1 MGLSIVIPVYNEE
14 ATIETLVERVLAAPI
29 ELDKEL
35 IVVDDGSTDG
45 TPDRLERFDR
55 ENCIRVVRH
64 ARNRGKGAALRS
76 GFRLAQQHLIIV
88 QDADLEYDPR
98 DYRQLLQPLLD
109 GKAEVVFGSR
119 FTGGVARRA
128 LYFWSATTNRF
139 LTRLS
144 NLLTGLD
151 LTDVETGYKVLKRDV
166 IRRIRIE
173 EDGFG
178 VDPELTAKIARLPGV
193 RIVEVGVSYAPRTY
207 EDGKKIGWRDGLHAI
222 WCILKYN
229 LRRPDR

>member
-14 ATIETLVERVLAAPI
+14 ATIEALVERVLAAPI

-45 TPDRLERFDR
+45 TLDRLERFDR
-55 ENCIRVVRH
+55 ENGIRVVRH

-76 GFRLAQQHLIIV
+76 GFRVAQQDLIIV

-119 FTGGVARRA
+119 FAAGGAQRA
-128 LYFWSATTNRF
+128 LDFWSAAINRF
-139 LTRLS
+139 VTRLS
-144 NLLTGLD
+144 NRLTGLD

-166 IRRIRIE
+166 MKRLRIE
-173 EDGFG
+173 EDRFG
-178 VDPELTAKIARLPGV
+178 IDPELTAKIARLPGV

-207 EDGKKIGWRDGLHAI
+207 EDGKKIRWRDGLRAV
-222 WCILKYN
+222 WCVLKYN
-229 LRRPDR
+229 LRRPGR

>member
-45 TPDRLERFDR
+45 TLDRLERFDR
-55 ENCIRVVRH
+55 ENGIRVVRH

-76 GFRLAQQHLIIV
+76 GFRVAQQDLIIV

-119 FTGGVARRA
+119 FAVGGAQRA
-128 LYFWSATTNRF
+128 LDFWSASINRF
-139 LTRLS
+139 VTRLS
-144 NLLTGLD
+144 NRLTGLD

-166 IRRIRIE
+166 LKRLRIE
-173 EDGFG
+173 EDRFG
-178 VDPELTAKIARLPGV
+178 IDPELTAKIARLPGV

-207 EDGKKIGWRDGLHAI
+207 EDGKKIRWRDGLRAV
-222 WCILKYN
+222 WCVLKYN
-229 LRRPDR
+229 LRSPGR

>member
-14 ATIETLVERVLAAPI
+14 ATIEPLVERVLAAPI

-35 IVVDDGSTDG
+35 IIVDDGSTDG
-45 TPDRLERFDR
+45 TLDKLERFDP
-55 ENCIRVVRH
+55 ENGIRVVRH

-76 GFRLAQQHLIIV
+76 GFRLAQQDLIIV

-98 DYRQLLQPLLD
+98 DYRRLLQPLLD
-109 GKAEVVFGSR
+109 GKADVVFGSR
-119 FTGGVARRA
+119 FGGGAQRA
-128 LYFWSATTNRF
+128 LDFWSAAGNRF

-144 NLLTGLD
+144 NLLTDLD
-151 LTDVETGYKVLKRDV
+151 LTDVETGYKVLRRDV
-166 IRRIRIE
+166 MRRIRIE
-173 EDGFG
+173 EDRFG

-207 EDGKKIGWRDGLHAI
+207 EDGKKIRWRDGLIVA

-229 LRRPDR
+229 LRRRLAN

>member
-14 ATIETLVERVLAAPI
+14 ATIEALVERVLAAPI

-35 IVVDDGSTDG
+35 IIVDDGSTDG
-45 TPDRLERFDR
+45 TLDKLERFDR
-55 ENCIRVVRH
+55 ENGVRVVHH

-76 GFRLAQQHLIIV
+76 GFRLARQDLIIV

-109 GKAEVVFGSR
+109 DEADVVFGSR
-119 FTGGVARRA
+119 FAGGGAQRA
-128 LYFWSATTNRF
+128 LNFWSATGNRF

-144 NLLTGLD
+144 NLLANLD

-166 IRRIRIE
+166 MQRIRIE
-173 EDGFG
+173 EDRFG

-207 EDGKKIGWRDGLHAI
+207 EDGKKIGWRDGLRAV
-222 WCILKYN
+222 WCVLKYN
-229 LRRPDR
+229 LRR

>member
-14 ATIETLVERVLAAPI
+14 ATVGTLVERVLAVPI

-45 TPDRLERFDR
+45 SLDTLERFDR
-55 ENCIRVVRH
+55 ENGIRVVRH

-76 GFRLAQQHLIIV
+76 GFRLAQQDLIIV

-109 GKAEVVFGSR
+109 GKADVVFGSR
-119 FTGGVARRA
+119 FAGGGAQHA
-128 LYFWSATTNRF
+128 LDFWSATVNRVV
-139 LTRLS
+139 TRLS
-144 NLLTGLD
+144 NLLAGLD
-151 LTDVETGYKVLKRDV
+151 LTDVETGYKVFTRDV
-166 IRRIRIE
+166 MKRLRVE
-173 EDGFG
+173 EDRFG
-178 VDPELTAKIARLPGV
+178 IDPELTAKIARLPGV

-207 EDGKKIGWRDGLHAI
+207 EDGKKIRWRDGLRAV
-222 WCILKYN
+222 WCVLKYN
-229 LRRPDR
+229 LRRPGR

>member
-35 IVVDDGSTDG
+35 IIVDDGSTDG
-45 TPDRLERFDR
+45 TLDKLERFDL
-55 ENCIRVVRH
+55 ENGIRVVHH

-76 GFRLAQQHLIIV
+76 GFRLAQQDLVIV

-98 DYRQLLQPLLD
+98 DYRRLLQPLLD
-109 GKAEVVFGSR
+109 GKADVVFGSR
-119 FTGGVARRA
+119 FAGGAQRT
-128 LYFWSATTNRF
+128 LYFWNAAGNRL

-144 NLLTGLD
+144 NLLTDLD
-151 LTDVETGYKVLKRDV
+151 LTDIETGYKVLKRDV
-166 IRRIRIE
+166 MRRIRIE
-173 EDGFG
+173 EDQFG
-178 VDPELTAKIARLPGV
+178 VDPEITAKIARLPGV
-193 RIVEVGVSYAPRTY
+193 RIVEVDVSYAPRTY
-207 EDGKKIGWRDGLHAI
+207 EDGKKIGWRDGLRAV

-229 LRRPDR
+229 LRRPAC

>member
-35 IVVDDGSTDG
+35 IIVDDGSTDG
-45 TPDRLERFDR
+45 TLDKLERFDP
-55 ENCIRVVRH
+55 ENGIRVVHH

-76 GFRLAQQHLIIV
+76 GFRLAQQDLIIV

-98 DYRQLLQPLLD
+98 DYRRLLQPLLD
-109 GKAEVVFGSR
+109 GKADVVFGSR
-119 FTGGVARRA
+119 FAGGAQHT
-128 LYFWSATTNRF
+128 LNFWNAAGNRF

-144 NLLTGLD
+144 NLLTDLD
-151 LTDVETGYKVLKRDV
+151 LTDIETGYKVLKRDV
-166 IRRIRIE
+166 MRRIRIE
-173 EDGFG
+173 EDQFG

-207 EDGKKIGWRDGLHAI
+207 EDGKKIGWRDGLRAV

-229 LRRPDR
+229 LRRPAC

>member
-45 TPDRLERFDR
+45 TLDRLERFDR
-55 ENCIRVVRH
+55 ENGVRVVRH
-64 ARNRGKGAALRS
+64 ARNRGKGAAVRS
-76 GFRLAQQHLIIV
+76 GFRLAQQDLIIV

-109 GKAEVVFGSR
+109 GKADVVFGSR
-119 FTGGVARRA
+119 FAGGGAQRA
-128 LYFWSATTNRF
+128 LDFWSATINRF
-139 LTRLS
+139 VTRLS
-144 NLLTGLD
+144 NRLTGLD

-166 IRRIRIE
+166 MKRLRVE
-173 EDGFG
+173 EDRFG
-178 VDPELTAKIARLPGV
+178 IDPELTAKIARLPGV

-207 EDGKKIGWRDGLHAI
+207 EDGKKIRWRDGLRAV
-222 WCILKYN
+222 WCVLKYN
-229 LRRPDR
+229 LRRTGR